1 MDNPRIMPLR
11 VFTAAAP
18 GPDGLLALDDEAA
31 AHVLRVL
38 RLGPGAELVVFD
50 GSGSEYPA
58 TIEQANRR
66 GVLVRCGAGRSGGRE
81 SPLDVT
87 LLQGLARGARMDL
100 VIQKATELGVTRIGV
115 LALERSVV
123 RLEQEER
130 MDRRLRHWQ
139 RVAISAC
146 EQCGRSVPPGIL
158 PPTPLRPALEALAP
172 GTTRLLLDPDGDANL
187 PALLAGHKP
196 VVLLIGPEGGLGPDE
211 RALAVAH
218 GFARLRLGPRIL
230 RTETAPLAAL
240 SLIQYLA
247 GDLGFQPPSG
257 RGSNS

>member
-1 MDNPRIMPLR
+1 MPPR
-11 VFTAAAP
+11 VFTAGNPAA
-18 GPDGLLALDDEAA
+18 GGLLALDEDAA
-31 AHVLRVL
+31 NHVLRVL
-38 RLGPGAELVVFD
+38 RLGPGDTLVVFD
-50 GSGSEYPA
+50 GSGLEFPA
-58 TIEQANRR
+58 TIEQASRR
-66 GVLVRCGAGRSGGRE
+66 GVLVRPGAGQPGKRE
-81 SPLDVT
+81 SPLDIT

-123 RLEQEER
+123 RLNEEER
-130 MDRRLRHWQ
+130 VDRRLRHWQ

-146 EQCGRSVPPGIL
+146 EQCGRSVPPEVL
-158 PPTPLRPALEALAP
+158 APVPLRAALDRLAP
-172 GTTRLLLDPDGDANL
+172 GTVRLLLDPEGDADL
-187 PALLAGHKP
+187 PALLASRQP
-196 VVLLIGPEGGLGPDE
+196 VVLLIGPEGGLDPEE

-247 GDLGFQPPSG
+247 GDLGPGAAQSPAGS
-257 RGSNS
+257 GSNS

>member
-1 MDNPRIMPLR
+1 MPPR
-11 VFTAAAP
+11 VFSTAGP
-18 GPDGLLALDDEAA
+18 GRDGLLALDEDAA
-31 AHVLRVL
+31 THVRRVL
-38 RLGPGAELVVFD
+38 RLGTGAELVVFD
-50 GSGSEYPA
+50 GSGHEYPA
-58 TIEQANRR
+58 TIEQADRR
-66 GVLVRCGAGRSGGRE
+66 GVRVRTGIARRGGCE
-81 SPLDVT
+81 SPLEIT

-130 MDRRLRHWQ
+130 VDRRLRHWQ

-146 EQCGRSVPPGIL
+146 EQCGRSVPPQIL
-158 PPTPLRPALEALAP
+158 PPAPLATALAGLP
-172 GTTRLLLDPDGDANL
+172 DGAVRLLLDPQGDADL
-187 PALLAGHKP
+187 PALLATGRP
-196 VVLLIGPEGGLGPDE
+196 VILLIGPEGGLSQGE
-211 RALAVAH
+211 RELAIGQ

-247 GDLGFQPPSG
+247 GDLGPGDPQRPPAS
-257 RGSNS
+257 GSNR

>member
-1 MDNPRIMPLR
+1 MPPR

-18 GPDGLLALDDEAA
+18 GPDGLLALDEDAA

-38 RLGPGAELVVFD
+38 RLGPGAPLVLFD

-58 TIEQANRR
+58 TIEQAGRR
-66 GVLVRCGAGRSGGRE
+66 GVLVRAGPAQAGGRE

-123 RLEQEER
+123 RLEEDGR
-130 MDRRLRHWQ
+130 IDRRLRHWQ

-146 EQCGRSVPPGIL
+146 EQCGRTVPPEIL
-158 PPTPLRPALEALAP
+158 PPATLPAALAALP
-172 GTTRLLLDPDGDANL
+172 ADSVRLLLDPDGEADL
-187 PALLAGHKP
+187 PALLAGRGP
-196 VVLLIGPEGGLGPDE
+196 VVLLIGPEGGLTPAE
-211 RALAVAH
+211 RALAVAQ

-247 GDLGFQPPSG
+247 GDLGRQPPSG
-257 RGSNS
+257 SGSKS

>member
-1 MDNPRIMPLR
+1 MPPR

-31 AHVLRVL
+31 THVLRVL
-38 RLGPGAELVVFD
+38 RLGPGDALVVFD
-50 GSGSEYPA
+50 GSGLEFPA
-58 TIEQANRR
+58 TIEQASRR
-66 GVLVRCGAGRSGGRE
+66 GVLVRPGTGRTGGRE

-87 LLQGLARGARMDL
+87 LLQGLARGTRMDL

-130 MDRRLRHWQ
+130 VDRRLRHWQ
-139 RVAISAC
+139 RIAVSAC
-146 EQCGRSVPPGIL
+146 EQCGRSVPPAIL
-158 PPTPLRPALEALAP
+158 PPASLRASLDGLPP
-172 GTTRLLLDPDGDANL
+172 GTVRLLLDPDGDADL
-187 PALLAGHKP
+187 PALLAGRRP
-196 VVLLIGPEGGLGPDE
+196 VVLLIGPEGGLAPEE
-211 RALAVAH
+211 RALAVSQ

-240 SLIQYLA
+240 SLIQYLG
-247 GDLGFQPPSG
+247 GDLGPAAAQPPSDNA
-257 RGSNS
+257 SNS